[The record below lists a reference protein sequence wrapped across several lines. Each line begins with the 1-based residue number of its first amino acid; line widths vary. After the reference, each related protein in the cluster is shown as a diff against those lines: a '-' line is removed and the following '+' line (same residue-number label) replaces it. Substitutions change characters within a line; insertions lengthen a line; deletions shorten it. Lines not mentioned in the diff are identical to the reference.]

1 MIPTPRQESGAEP
14 ADPGTGGRRRPSVG
28 LILAAVAI
36 AGAIVAVGFAL
47 APYFQRARIEGWVR
61 GAGAWGPFVLLAV
74 QALQIL
80 IAPIPG
86 FFVPVLAGLFYGP
99 VVGPL
104 ITMAGSLLG
113 SGAAFWIGRS
123 GGRPVAER
131 LVGAEA
137 VQKAQ
142 NLFAGKRWIALVPL
156 FLIPFSPADGLC
168 FVAGIIGMDAKRF
181 LLAVALGRLPKDA
194 LIAAGTALGWSFF
207 RP

>member
-1 MIPTPRQESGAEP
+1 MTPPPRQESGAKP
-14 ADPGTGGRRRPSVG
+14 AGRGARGRRRPSAG
-28 LILAAVAI
+28 LILLALAI
-36 AGAIVAVGFAL
+36 VGAIVVAGFVL
-47 APYFQRARIEGWVR
+47 APYFQRERIEGWVR

-74 QALQIL
+74 QAMQIVL
-80 IAPIPG
+80 APIPG

-104 ITMAGSLLG
+104 ITMAGSILG
-113 SGAAFWIGRS
+113 SAAAFWIGRS

-131 LVGAEA
+131 LVGTEP

-156 FLIPFSPADGLC
+156 FLFPFSPADALC

-181 LLAVALGRLPKDA
+181 MLAVALGRLPKDA
-194 LIAAGTALGWSFF
+194 LVAAGAALGWSFL

>member
-1 MIPTPRQESGAEP
+1 VLVVA
-14 ADPGTGGRRRPSVG
+14 
-28 LILAAVAI
+28 ILAA
-36 AGAIVAVGFAL
+36 IVVLGFAL
-47 APYFQRARIEGWVR
+47 APHVQRERVEGWVR

-104 ITMAGSLLG
+104 ITMGGSILG
-113 SGAAFWIGRS
+113 SSAAYWIGRR
-123 GGRPVAER
+123 GGRPIAER
-131 LVGAEA
+131 LVGEEA
-137 VQKAQ
+137 ILKAQ
-142 NLFAGKRWIALVPL
+142 RLFAGRRWIALVPL
-156 FLIPFSPADGLC
+156 LLFPFSPADALC

-194 LIAAGTALGWSFF
+194 LVAAGAALGWSFL
-207 RP
+207 RS

>member
-1 MIPTPRQESGAEP
+1 MIPPPRQESETEP
-14 ADPGTGGRRRPSVG
+14 AAPGAGRPRRPSVG
-28 LILAAVAI
+28 VILAAVAI
-36 AGAIVAVGFAL
+36 VGAIVALCFVL
-47 APYFQRARIEGWVR
+47 APYFQRERVEGWVR

-74 QALQIL
+74 QAMQIL
-80 IAPIPG
+80 LAPIPG

-104 ITMAGSLLG
+104 ITMAGSILG

-131 LVGAEA
+131 FVGTEA

-156 FLIPFSPADGLC
+156 FLFPFSPADALC

-181 LLAVALGRLPKDA
+181 FLAVALGRLPKDA
-194 LIAAGTALGWSFF
+194 LVAAGAALGWSFL
-207 RP
+207 RS

>member
-1 MIPTPRQESGAEP
+1 LFDRDSVDARGPP
-14 ADPGTGGRRRPSVG
+14 AGIYLARRVDSVPMVPHMTNVGDRDGRRETPG
-28 LILAAVAI
+28 ALAAVLPGTPALVL
-36 AGAIVAVGFAL
+36 ARFVPIV
-47 APYFQRARIEGWVR
+47 RT
-61 GAGAWGPFVLLAV
+61 
-74 QALQIL
+74 
-80 IAPIPG
+80 
-86 FFVPVLAGLFYGP
+86 FVPVLAGLFYGP

-113 SGAAFWIGRS
+113 SAAAFWIGRS

-131 LVGAEA
+131 LVGTEP
-137 VQKAQ
+137 VLKAQ

-156 FLIPFSPADGLC
+156 FLFPFSPADALC

-194 LIAAGTALGWSFF
+194 LVAAGTALGWSFL

>member
-14 ADPGTGGRRRPSVG
+14 AGPGAGGSRRPSVG
-28 LILAAVAI
+28 LIVAGAAI
-36 AGAIVAVGFAL
+36 LGAIVVLGFVF
-47 APYFQRARIEGWVR
+47 APYFTRERIEGWIR

-74 QALQIL
+74 QAAQIL
-80 IAPIPG
+80 VAPIPG

-104 ITMAGSLLG
+104 ITMAGSVIG

-131 LVGAEA
+131 IVGVEA

-156 FLIPFSPADGLC
+156 FLFPFSPADALC

-194 LIAAGTALGWSFF
+194 LVAAGTALGWSFL
-207 RP
+207 RS